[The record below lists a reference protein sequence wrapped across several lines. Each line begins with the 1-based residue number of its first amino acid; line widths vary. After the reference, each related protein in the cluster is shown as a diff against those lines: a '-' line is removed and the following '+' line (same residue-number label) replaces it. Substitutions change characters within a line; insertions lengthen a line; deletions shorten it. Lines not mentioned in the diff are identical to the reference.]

1 MENLNLLE
9 ELFDDKKLRVIKL
22 FLQNKE
28 KQFYL
33 REISKQTKVPVASTF
48 RIVKKLMELEIIKQI
63 KVNKFKL
70 YKTADNDNVAFLETF
85 LREGKRLVQLFVERA
100 KELSGIKSIILHGEE
115 TEEKAN
121 LLLIGTNIDSNEVK
135 RICAEIK
142 EQYNFTI
149 SPLTLTQEQFT
160 QMSNM
165 GLYSGKKTVLFEK

>member
-9 ELFDDKKLRVIKL
+9 GLFDNKKLKVIKL

-33 REISKQTKVPVASTF
+33 REIAKQTRVPIASTF
-48 RIVKKLMELEIIKQI
+48 RIIKKLMELELITQI
-63 KVNKFKL
+63 KINKFKL
-70 YKTADNDNVAFLETF
+70 YKTATNDNTVFLETF
-85 LREGKRLVQLFVERA
+85 LREGKRIVQFFVEKA
-100 KELSGIKSIILHGEE
+100 KELDGISSVILHGEE

-121 LLLIGTNIDSNEVK
+121 ILLIGTNINSNELK

-165 GLYSGKKTVLFEK
+165 GLYSGKKTVLFSK

>member
-9 ELFDDKKLRVIKL
+9 GLFDNKKLKVIKL

-33 REISKQTKVPVASTF
+33 REIAKQTRVPIASTF
-48 RIVKKLMELEIIKQI
+48 RIIKKLMELELITQI
-63 KVNKFKL
+63 KINKFKL
-70 YKTADNDNVAFLETF
+70 YKTATNDNIVFLETF
-85 LREGKRLVQLFVERA
+85 LREGKRIVQFFVEKA
-100 KELSGIKSIILHGEE
+100 KELDGISSVILHGEE

-121 LLLIGTNIDSNEVK
+121 ILLIGTNINSNELK

-165 GLYSGKKTVLFEK
+165 GLYSGKKTVLFSK

>member
-9 ELFDDKKLRVIKL
+9 ELFDNKKLKVIKL

-33 REISKQTKVPVASTF
+33 REIAKQTRVPIASTF
-48 RIVKKLMELEIIKQI
+48 RIVKKLMELELIKQI
-63 KVNKFKL
+63 KINKFKL
-70 YKTADNDNVAFLETF
+70 YKTADNDNIAFLETF
-85 LREGKRLVQLFVERA
+85 LKEGKKMVQLFVEKV
-100 KELSGIKSIILHGEE
+100 KELEGISSIILHGEE

-121 LLLIGTNIDSNEVK
+121 LLLIGTNIDSNEIK

-142 EQYNFTI
+142 EQYKFAI

-165 GLYSGKKTVLFEK
+165 GLYSGKKTVLFRK

>member
-9 ELFDDKKLRVIKL
+9 ELFDDKKLRIIKL

-48 RIVKKLMELEIIKQI
+48 RIVKKLMGLELIKQI

-70 YKTADNDNVAFLETF
+70 YTAADNDNIAFLETF
-85 LREGKRLVQLFVERA
+85 LKEGKKMVQLFVEKVR
-100 KELSGIKSIILHGEE
+100 ELEGISAIILHGEE

-121 LLLIGTNIDSNEVK
+121 LLLIGANIDSNEIK

-142 EQYNFTI
+142 EQHKFVI
-149 SPLTLTQEQFT
+149 SP
-160 QMSNM
+160 
-165 GLYSGKKTVLFEK
+165 